1 MLTKRTTIDR
11 IEVLPETGHIQVRQK
26 IAVIESEEVE
36 TTDEEGNTTTS
47 TVEHELSY
55 SFHRYVLEPGSD
67 LTGQSDEVCAIAE
80 AAWSVAE

>member
-26 IAVIESEEVE
+26 IAVIESEDVE
-36 TTDEEGNTTTS
+36 TTDESGATLAS

-67 LTGQSDEVCAIAE
+67 LTGQPDEVRSIAE
-80 AAWSVAE
+80 AAWVVES

>member
-26 IAVIESEEVE
+26 IAIIESEDVE
-36 TTDEEGNTTTS
+36 TTDESGVTIVS

-67 LTGQSDEVCAIAE
+67 LTGQPDEVRSIAE
-80 AAWSVAE
+80 VAWTVEA

>member
-1 MLTKRTTIDR
+1 MLTKQTTIDR
-11 IEVLPETGHIQVRQK
+11 IEVLPETGHIQIRQK

-36 TTDEEGNTTTS
+36 TPGESGVTIVS

-67 LTGQSDEVCAIAE
+67 LTGQPDEVRSIAE
-80 AAWSVAE
+80 VAWTVE